1 VPTLDAA
8 HQLVAL
14 VIMLGVLWAVYVLV
28 AGVPKGRQP
37 RFTRR
42 HIVAIVV
49 GLAAGLAAEG
59 LYVGLVAVLR

>member
-1 VPTLDAA
+1 MF
-8 HQLVAL
+8 HRLVAL
-14 VIMLGVLWAVYVLV
+14 AILLIVLTGVYVFV
-28 AGVPKGRQP
+28 AGVPKRREL

-42 HIVAIVV
+42 HFVAIVA